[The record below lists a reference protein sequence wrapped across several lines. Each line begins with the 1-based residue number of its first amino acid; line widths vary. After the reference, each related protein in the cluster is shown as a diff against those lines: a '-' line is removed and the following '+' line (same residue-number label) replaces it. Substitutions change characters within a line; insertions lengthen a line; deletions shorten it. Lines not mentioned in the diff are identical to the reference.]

1 MAKLSKEAKEAFL
14 EELNQLTRKHGIHIW
29 GCGCCHSPLLERLS
43 QDKTTPNHQYRISE
57 IEEEDGPIEWA
68 DK

>member
-29 GCGCCHSPLLERLS
+29 GCGCCGGPALVGLTEKETSPDHR
-43 QDKTTPNHQYRISE
+43 YRFDDA
-57 IEEEDGPIEWA
+57 EESDGHIEWA